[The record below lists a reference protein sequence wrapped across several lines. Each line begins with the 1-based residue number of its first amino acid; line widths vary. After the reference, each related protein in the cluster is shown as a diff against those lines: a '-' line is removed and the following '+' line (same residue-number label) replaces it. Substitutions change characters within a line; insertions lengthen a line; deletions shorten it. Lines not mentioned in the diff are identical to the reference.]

1 MKCWKYILM
10 LCGCCVLCSCSKP
23 TQEAKFYDYNVIAH
37 AGGGIDGNIYT
48 DSLEAL
54 NQSYQNETRLFDIDL
69 RFTSDDEIVLR
80 HDWTQVDLGQPEF
93 EYLQQIERQPSEY
106 SQEQIPREYL
116 PTLEQFKQA
125 RILSKYTPLSFR
137 DVVDWMKSHSD
148 AYMVLDVKEDAKETY
163 TWIIEHFKENDE
175 MLNHLVVSCYDVQD
189 LEDVLKIYPFKNIML
204 RQHAVYPDKFD
215 ELLSNCNK
223 YKVKAVNINLQ
234 YADDEKIKDI
244 RRAGIKIFWAV
255 ENDFEEYKSK
265 YLGDGVVSDWITEDE
280 IGNVI
285 NK

>member
-1 MKCWKYILM
+1 
-10 LCGCCVLCSCSKP
+10 
-23 TQEAKFYDYNVIAH
+23 
-37 AGGGIDGNIYT
+37 
-48 DSLEAL
+48 
-54 NQSYQNETRLFDIDL
+54 
-69 RFTSDDEIVLR
+69 
-80 HDWTQVDLGQPEF
+80 
-93 EYLQQIERQPSEY
+93 
-106 SQEQIPREYL
+106 
-116 PTLEQFKQA
+116 
-125 RILSKYTPLSFR
+125 
-137 DVVDWMKSHSD
+137 
-148 AYMVLDVKEDAKETY
+148 
-163 TWIIEHFKENDE
+163 

-255 ENDFEEYKSK
+255 ENDFVEYKSK

>member
-1 MKCWKYILM
+1 MIFIIFVILIFPFEISN
-10 LCGCCVLCSCSKP
+10 C
-23 TQEAKFYDYNVIAH
+23 
-37 AGGGIDGNIYT
+37 
-48 DSLEAL
+48 
-54 NQSYQNETRLFDIDL
+54 DL
-69 RFTSDDEIVLR
+69 SS
-80 HDWTQVDLGQPEF
+80 P
-93 EYLQQIERQPSEY
+93 
-106 SQEQIPREYL
+106 
-116 PTLEQFKQA
+116 
-125 RILSKYTPLSFR
+125 
-137 DVVDWMKSHSD
+137 
-148 AYMVLDVKEDAKETY
+148 VKEISFE
-163 TWIIEHFKENDE
+163 
-175 MLNHLVVSCYDVQD
+175 L
-189 LEDVLKIYPFKNIML
+189 LKIYPFKNIML

-255 ENDFEEYKSK
+255 ENDFVEYKSK